1 MLSNKKAFTLI
12 ELLVVVLIIGIL
24 AAVAVP
30 QYQKAVDKSR
40 MTQAL
45 LWAKSITEAERVYY
59 LANGEFTK
67 NLEELDVSFPGCTK
81 KSNGNYTCEDG
92 FIIKFSSV
100 TSVYVHLPSNWL
112 PMGTEA
118 AIEYSLHPKSIP
130 QRLCYSSSARFQEV
144 CRSLGG
150 VPYGSHAG
158 FFVLP

>member
-1 MLSNKKAFTLI
+1 MKNRSAFTLI

-67 NLEELDVSFPGCTK
+67 NLEELDVSYPGCTK
-81 KSNGNYTCEDG
+81 KSNGIYTCEDG
-92 FIIKFSSV
+92 FIINFSSV
-100 TSVYVHLPSNWL
+100 PSVYVYLPSNWL
-112 PMGTEA
+112 PRGTEA
-118 AIEYSLHPKSIP
+118 AIEYKLHSKIIP
-130 QRLCYSSSARFQEV
+130 QRLCYSGSARFQKV
-144 CRSLGG
+144 CRRLGG
-150 VPYGSHAG
+150 VPYESYTGY
-158 FFVLP
+158 FVLP